1 MGAGL
6 EAGTHT
12 TRMSEHKAAW
22 DQYVTRE
29 RARLLPLLSERGVVL
44 DQHQPNVIGE
54 RYLMQSISTTSGKKI
69 TLFGTLKDGTRV
81 VIKATSDP
89 RGAAEIEEERVAR
102 RTLDT
107 LQFAAERFYAP
118 REVYYFKAGGL
129 TVSIQDYIEQT
140 SPFIERPLKEQFALA
155 LQGFKTQ
162 EGAHATTYSHMQSIA
177 RVFHIWESKE
187 YLSAAHEFAQTGSTE
202 DAYGA
207 LTHHARTIDQYAG
220 FLTHSDFVPH
230 NVRVKDGHLYLLDHS
245 ALRFGNKYESWA
257 RFINFMV
264 LYNPPL
270 ADALLVYVEKNRLPG
285 EYESLRLMRIYRG
298 IEIVAYYTRLLAR
311 SEGSLKELNRERV
324 AFWRALLVSAV
335 ARQPLHPEIRT
346 AYMAKRDALRT
357 PDEKLRQK
365 GLH

>member
-1 MGAGL
+1 MYAIP
-6 EAGTHT
+6 
-12 TRMSEHKAAW
+12 MSEHKAAW

-29 RARLLPLLSERGVVL
+29 RARLLPLLAERGVVL

-54 RYLMQSISTTSGKKI
+54 RFLMQSISTTSGQKI
-69 TLFGTLKDGTRV
+69 TLFGKLKDGTRV
-81 VIKATSDP
+81 VIKATSDE

-102 RTLDT
+102 RTLDS

-140 SPFIERPLKEQFALA
+140 SPFIERPLAEQFALA

-162 EGAHATTYSHMQSIA
+162 EGAHATTYRHMQTISRI
-177 RVFHIWESKE
+177 FPIWESRE
-187 YLSAAHEFAQTGSTE
+187 YLAAGQEFATTGGTE
-202 DAYGA
+202 VALRELERGA
-207 LTHHARTIDQYAG
+207 RIVDQYSG

-245 ALRFGNKYESWA
+245 SLRFGNKYESWA

-270 ADALLVYVEKNRLPG
+270 ADALLTYVKENRLPN
-285 EYESLRLMRIYRG
+285 EYESLRLMRIYRA
-298 IEIVAYYTRLLAR
+298 IEIIAYYTRLLAR
-311 SEGSLKELNRERV
+311 SDGALKELNTERV
-324 AFWRALLVSAV
+324 AFWRAVLTSVV
-335 ARQPLHPEIRT
+335 DRVPLPPEVRE
-346 AYMAKRDALRT
+346 AYTTKRDALRS
-357 PDEKLRQK
+357 PDEKLRQQ